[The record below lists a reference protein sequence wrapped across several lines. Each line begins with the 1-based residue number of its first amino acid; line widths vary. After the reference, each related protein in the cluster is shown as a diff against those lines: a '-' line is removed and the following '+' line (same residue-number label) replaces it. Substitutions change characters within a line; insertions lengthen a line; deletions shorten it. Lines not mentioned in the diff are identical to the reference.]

1 MKAKPERSKAQVVH
15 LTHRF
20 IEQLEP
26 NGTRQTYHDNE
37 VEMGLRVT
45 GKGKK
50 VFFWCR
56 RVRGRVKFKS
66 LGSYPTTD
74 LENARS
80 RARILSG
87 QLEDL
92 KFNKYAPGRP
102 DPFAAETQEWTL
114 GQLFDSYVE
123 KGLKNTSRNFPRAL
137 ANATVF
143 FKYIKDWSGHK
154 LSEITLEMC
163 VDRHNKI
170 GEESGRVSANRCM
183 SLVKT
188 MFNFADSQ
196 GKFLG
201 RNPIKGLKFNHEESR
216 ERYLTDDEMRRLL
229 DALTQEPSTD
239 LVDYVGISLY
249 TGARRSN
256 VLGMRWS
263 ALSFDENTWIVG
275 KSKSGKP
282 YGIALSRPALAILQR
297 RRREAEPDA
306 VFVFP
311 SRASASGHLQTL
323 DASWRELRR
332 RANLQDIRSPDLRRS
347 LGTLLTTNGAPQAIV
362 AKALG
367 HSPQSQATYI
377 YARAVDAAVRAAVNR
392 AGQHISSLAPKKKGP
407 KLLTA

>member
-87 QLEDL
+87 Q
-92 KFNKYAPGRP
+92 
-102 DPFAAETQEWTL
+102 L